1 MDGSLFLKHYKV
13 LTEKTQEKQVVLT
26 RIQEATGVTFSPDE
40 VSITKQEIVLT
51 TTSVKKM
58 LFKRNGGESLFKDTK
73 QRIRY

>member
-58 LFKRNGGESLFKDTK
+58 LFKRKGGENLFKDTK

>member
-58 LFKRNGGESLFKDTK
+58 LFKRNGGENLFKDTK